1 MDGRKVGSTLF
12 VTCAAV
18 WAVVSGAVSL
28 GDTVTL
34 PCDLELRHETTWF
47 QHHNE
52 TLALRILASKN
63 QVEQQTEPFY
73 YVIRPDSRFS
83 LVLNPSTASPDLR
96 IEGVT
101 ETDQGLYY
109 CATREKGE
117 IHIGQRRRLQIEKE
131 REAPGPPQH
140 PGIGL
145 PCLIVLLSALPLS
158 ALASSCCVF
167 FILLRGRGK
176 GQRGARHRSPRRDA
190 AQGENG
196 SAPYE
201 NLHPASEPRRP
212 GGRGF

>member
-167 FILLRGRGK
+167 FILLRGRGGERK
-176 GQRGARHRSPRRDA
+176 CAVRELAPR
-190 AQGENG
+190 
-196 SAPYE
+196 
-201 NLHPASEPRRP
+201 L
-212 GGRGF
+212 